1 MIWLV
6 FALLTGAAV
15 MAVLAPLA
23 RKNAPAD
30 ASATDKAFFS
40 EQIAEIERECAEGRL
55 DPGDAEAARLE
66 AARRLLRASQTGEK
80 TSLASGKL
88 RAAAAVATVVLVP
101 VVALPLYLHL
111 GSANLPDMPLAER
124 LAKTPPHQDLSAAV
138 AQIEAHLVQHP
149 EDGRGFEVV
158 APFYLRNGRY
168 EEAVHAF
175 GEALRL
181 LGATPTRHDALGEAI
196 VIAAQGEVTP
206 AARRQFDAALA
217 LDEKDA
223 MARYYLGL
231 GAAQEGESEKAR
243 DIWTKLL
250 ADAPSQAGYRD
261 LVQGQLDK
269 LSGGP
274 AAEQPAA
281 TTAEGPATEQGK
293 AIAALP
299 RSQQEA
305 TIRGM
310 VARLAERLAQK
321 GDDVE
326 GWLKLIRAY
335 SVLSEP
341 DKAKTALS
349 DGKKALSGKPQ
360 EVARLDA
367 LAEQLNIGR

>member
-15 MAVLAPLA
+15 MAVLTPLA

-40 EQIAEIERECAEGRL
+40 EQIAEIERESAEGRL

-66 AARRLLRASQTGEK
+66 AARRLLRASETGEK
-80 TSLASGKL
+80 TSPQSG
-88 RAAAAVATVVLVP
+88 RPRVVAAIATVVLVP
-101 VVALPLYLHL
+101 ALAVALYLHL
-111 GSANLPDMPLAER
+111 GAANLPDMPLAER

-138 AQIEAHLVQHP
+138 AQIETHLLQHP

-158 APFYLRNGRY
+158 APYYLRNGRY
-168 EEAVHAF
+168 DDAVRAF

-196 VIAAQGEVTP
+196 VISSQGEVTP

-223 MARYYLGL
+223 MAHYYLGL
-231 GAAQEGESEKAR
+231 GAAQQGEAEKAR

-250 ADAPSQAGYRD
+250 ADAPQQAGYRE
-261 LVQGQLDK
+261 LVQNQLDK
-269 LSGGP
+269 LSGE
-274 AAEQPAA
+274 AAKEQPAA
-281 TTAEGPATEQGK
+281 APAEGPASEQGK
-293 AIAALP
+293 AIAAMP
-299 RSQQEA
+299 KGQQEA
-305 TIRGM
+305 MIRGM
-310 VARLAERLAQK
+310 VERLAARLAQK

-341 DKAKTALS
+341 EKAKTALG
-349 DGKKALSGKPQ
+349 DGKKALEGKP
-360 EVARLDA
+360 EEISRLDA